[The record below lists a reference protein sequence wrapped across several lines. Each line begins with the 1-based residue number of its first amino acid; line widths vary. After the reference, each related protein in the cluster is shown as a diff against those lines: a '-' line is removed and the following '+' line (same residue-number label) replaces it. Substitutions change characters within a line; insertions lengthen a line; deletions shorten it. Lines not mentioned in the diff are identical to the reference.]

1 MFTCREDPRLT
12 VHTGCGMEFMRQ
24 HMNEFDVI
32 ITDSSDPIG
41 PANVLFESP
50 YYRLL
55 HSGKFFMIQNTA
67 FGGQILTKVNYKHTS
82 CYKILVCVW
91 IFRN

>member
-24 HMNEFDVI
+24 HKNEFDVI

-55 HSGKFFMIQNTA
+55 HSGNFRSYFMILNTV
-67 FGGQILTKVNYKHTS
+67 FDGKILTTVNYNYT
-82 CYKILVCVW
+82 CYKVI
-91 IFRN
+91 

>member
-1 MFTCREDPRLT
+1 
-12 VHTGCGMEFMRQ
+12 MRQ
-24 HMNEFDVI
+24 HTNEFDVI

-55 HSGKFFMIQNTA
+55 YSGNIVYMSVDLNP
-67 FGGQILTKVNYKHTS
+67 
-82 CYKILVCVW
+82 
-91 IFRN
+91 

>member
-1 MFTCREDPRLT
+1 MFACREDPRLT

-24 HMNEFDVI
+24 HTNEFDVI

-55 HSGKFFMIQNTA
+55 HSGN
-67 FGGQILTKVNYKHTS
+67 
-82 CYKILVCVW
+82 LVYMSVGL
-91 IFRN
+91 NP

>member
-1 MFTCREDPRLT
+1 MFTCRDDPRLT
-12 VHTGCGMEFMRQ
+12 VSRASIVILVCFARTTYVRFKVHTGCGMEFMRQ
-24 HMNEFDVI
+24 HKAEFDVI

-55 HSGKFFMIQNTA
+55 HAGKQGIQLKA
-67 FGGQILTKVNYKHTS
+67 
-82 CYKILVCVW
+82 
-91 IFRN
+91 

>member
-1 MFTCREDPRLT
+1 MFTGRDDPRLT
-12 VHTGCGMEFMRQ
+12 VSLICIVFFRTQRSNLEVKVHTGCGMEFMRQ
-24 HMNEFDVI
+24 HKSEFDVI

-55 HSGKFFMIQNTA
+55 HAGRTITRSG
-67 FGGQILTKVNYKHTS
+67 LLLS
-82 CYKILVCVW
+82 
-91 IFRN
+91 